1 MDKPSVY
8 QEINSNLGKGQI
20 LYCIHSIYRIGPT
33 PNLRALSHCEVET
46 IKIFSQ
52 STALSFMLRWS
63 RAQPDITSG
72 QEVRQIFKIRPVRKP
87 DVFLPGR
94 RTFKNRKKN
103 QKKKFKKKFLNFFLF
118 WIFFP
123 FLKVWRPGR
132 KTSSFRTVRILKI
145 CRTSGPDV
153 MSG

>member
-87 DVFLPGR
+87 DIFLPGR
-94 RTFKNRKKN
+94 RTFKNRKKIKN
-103 QKKKFKKKFLNFFLF
+103 KKFQKKNSKFFFNFFF
-118 WIFFP
+118 KTFFMIIY
-123 FLKVWRPGR
+123 LVKC
-132 KTSSFRTVRILKI
+132 LKI
-145 CRTSGPDV
+145 
-153 MSG
+153 

>member
-87 DVFLPGR
+87 DVFLPRR
-94 RTFKNRKKN
+94 RTLSTVKNRKKI
-103 QKKKFKKKFLNFFLF
+103 QIFFFKILFFNFFSKFLNFQIHPNLELLT
-118 WIFFP
+118 P
-123 FLKVWRPGR
+123 NL
-132 KTSSFRTVRILKI
+132 
-145 CRTSGPDV
+145 
-153 MSG
+153 